1 MTNKWLF
8 GKKTD
13 LLILFVPLWCVWLFF
28 IFSPYNYN
36 NVDAPLWVWLVFVLL
51 FDVGHVWSTLFRTY
65 FNANDKVNHGK
76 KLYIIPA
83 IVFIALFSVTFLGE
97 TIFWGMLAYV
107 AIHHFMKQQWGFMK
121 IYEAKSKAKHK
132 LAIPNSWV
140 LYGGML
146 VPILYW
152 HLDEN
157 RSFNWFIENEFLPLS
172 SLSFSTHFATIVQW
186 AYGLLFFTWLV
197 QHLVKLYTKEAT
209 LSLPLFLWI
218 VTTVV
223 NWHIGIVWFNS
234 DLVFT
239 VTNVVAH
246 GLPYFV
252 LVTFY
257 FAREQE
263 KSTQPAIN
271 PFLKYIAIVVLIAV
285 SFAFFE
291 ELLWDFFINKDKATI
306 FGNFVN
312 YDDAVQISPL
322 VKNLVVALLALP
334 QTTHYVLDRFIW
346 KTKSNPNFKKYILH
360 G

>member
-28 IFSPYNYN
+28 VLSPYNYN

-65 FNANDKVNHGK
+65 FNPTDKANHGK
-76 KLYIIPA
+76 KLYVIPA
-83 IVFIALFSVTFLGE
+83 IVFAALLSITFLGE
-97 TIFWGMLAYV
+97 TIFWGLLTYV

-121 IYEAKSKAKHK
+121 IYEAKSGTKPQQI
-132 LAIPNSWV
+132 IPNSWV
-140 LYGGML
+140 IYGGML
-146 VPILYW
+146 APVLFW
-152 HLDEN
+152 HFDEG
-157 RSFNWFIENEFLPLS
+157 RSFNWFIENEFLPVA
-172 SLSFSTHFATIVQW
+172 SFSFSAVLATTIPLVYGVIFTIWFVQV
-186 AYGLLFFTWLV
+186 LLQFYKK
-197 QHLVKLYTKEAT
+197 QAT

-218 VTTVV
+218 VTTAI

-234 DLVFT
+234 DLIFT
-239 VTNVVAH
+239 ITNVVAH

-257 FAREQE
+257 FARERE
-263 KSTQPAIN
+263 KKLTLTLN
-271 PFLKYIAIVVLIAV
+271 PFLKYAGIVVLIAV

-291 ELLWDFFINKDKATI
+291 ELLWDYFINKDKTVI
-306 FGNFVN
+306 FSGFVN
-312 YDDAVQISPL
+312 YDTAAKLSPL
-322 VKNLVVALLALP
+322 TKNIIIALLALP

-346 KTKSNPNFKKYILH
+346 KTQSNPNFKKYILN